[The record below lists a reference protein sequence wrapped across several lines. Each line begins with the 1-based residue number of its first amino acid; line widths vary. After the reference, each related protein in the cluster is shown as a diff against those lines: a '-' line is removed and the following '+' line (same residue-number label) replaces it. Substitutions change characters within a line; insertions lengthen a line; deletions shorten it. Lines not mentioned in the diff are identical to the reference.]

1 MTNSKPHTE
10 PVSLR
15 FFRRFA
21 LLTIACVYVLILIG
35 GIVRSTGSGMGCPDW
50 PKCFGSWIPP
60 TEESQLPLN
69 YKEIYGEKLKG
80 EVLFN
85 ATKTWIE
92 YLNRLFGVFTGLLIA
107 GTFLA
112 SLPFRKGK
120 AAILFYGSLVALLM
134 VMFQGWL
141 GSKVVSSEL
150 HPLMITLHMLLAILI
165 VFVLLYVLARSY
177 PIEETTAVNK
187 QDSQRI
193 NGWLIAVLFVSTAQ
207 ILLGTQVREAVD
219 IVAAQL
225 GEANRFRW
233 VDELG
238 ATFYVHRSFSILVLV
253 LNVYVAYLILN
264 SYANSAII
272 SRLTIYTMLVLG
284 VEIVTGI
291 VMAYWAIPAF
301 AQPIHL
307 TLSVLMIGLQ
317 FLIWLFV
324 KRQQVVA
331 HAMSIAQV

>member
-1 MTNSKPHTE
+1 MTNLKPHTE

-80 EVLFN
+80 EVVFN

-112 SLPFRKGK
+112 SLPLRKGK
-120 AAILFYGSLVALLM
+120 SAVLFYGSLVALLM

-165 VFVLLYVLARSY
+165 VFVLLYVLSRSY
-177 PIEETTAVNK
+177 PIEEATTDNK
-187 QDSQRI
+187 QNVQRI
-193 NGWLIAVLFVSTAQ
+193 NGWLVAVLFISTAQ
-207 ILLGTQVREAVD
+207 IILGTQVREAVD
-219 IVAAQL
+219 IVATQL
-225 GEANRFRW
+225 GEENRFRW
-233 VDELG
+233 VEELG
-238 ATFYVHRSFSILVLV
+238 AMFYVHRSFSILVLV
-253 LNVYVAYLILN
+253 INVYVAYLILT
-264 SYANSAII
+264 SYATSTII
-272 SRLTIYTMLVLG
+272 GSLTTYTILVLG
-284 VEIVTGI
+284 VEIITGI

-324 KRQQVVA
+324 KRQQVATHTV
-331 HAMSIAQV
+331 SIL

>member
-1 MTNSKPHTE
+1 MTNLKPHTE

-80 EVLFN
+80 EVVFN

-112 SLPFRKGK
+112 SLPLRKGK
-120 AAILFYGSLVALLM
+120 SAVLFYGSLVALLM

-165 VFVLLYVLARSY
+165 VFVLLYVLSRSY
-177 PIEETTAVNK
+177 PIEEATTDNK
-187 QDSQRI
+187 QNVQRI
-193 NGWLIAVLFVSTAQ
+193 NGWLVAVLFISTAQ
-207 ILLGTQVREAVD
+207 IILGTQVREAVD
-219 IVAAQL
+219 IVATQL
-225 GEANRFRW
+225 GEENRFRW
-233 VDELG
+233 VEELG
-238 ATFYVHRSFSILVLV
+238 AMFYVHRSFSILVLV
-253 LNVYVAYLILN
+253 INVYVAYLILT
-264 SYANSAII
+264 SYATSTII
-272 SRLTIYTMLVLG
+272 GSLATYTILVLG
-284 VEIVTGI
+284 VEIITGI

-324 KRQQVVA
+324 KRQQVATHTV
-331 HAMSIAQV
+331 SIL

>member
-1 MTNSKPHTE
+1 MINSKTPTD
-10 PVSLR
+10 LAR
-15 FFRRFA
+15 LLFFRRFA
-21 LLTIACVYVLILIG
+21 LLTIASVYILILIG

-80 EVLFN
+80 EVVFN

-112 SLPFRKGK
+112 SIRYRIGENRE
-120 AAILFYGSLVALLM
+120 LFYGSLVALLM

-141 GSKVVSSEL
+141 GSRVVASEL

-177 PIEETTAVNK
+177 SQDQHPTSSIWTSEHQTVN
-187 QDSQRI
+187 R
-193 NGWLIAVLFVSTAQ
+193 WLIVGLVLSTAQ

-219 IVAAQL
+219 LVALRL
-225 GEANRFRW
+225 GHDARGSWIEA
-233 VDELG
+233 LG
-238 ATFYVHRSFSILVLV
+238 SVFYVHRSLSLAVLAVNLYLVYKVRNLPYPSQTLSLLGSGV
-253 LNVYVAYLILN
+253 L
-264 SYANSAII
+264 AII
-272 SRLTIYTMLVLG
+272 GLEIATG
-284 VEIVTGI
+284 VI
-291 VMAYWAIPAF
+291 MAYWAIPAF

-317 FLIWLFV
+317 FVLWLFV
-324 KRQQVVA
+324 KKNRAVA
-331 HAMSIAQV
+331 LQGS